1 MKAKGTALF
10 ALAVLLI
17 GFLGYVSVAGFPWF
31 GGKYILGAKQA
42 IRYGLDLKGGVVI
55 TYQPAGNVKP
65 TSQQLETVKRT
76 MRTRLDVRNY
86 LDANV
91 TTSSSNRVIVEIPNL
106 TDPQAAVNELGKTAL
121 LELIDPQGQPVQPGQ
136 LLTGGQV
143 VLSGTEVKGAT
154 AVPTQNGGWEI
165 NFNMTSAAQ
174 AKFATATEKLA
185 PTKAPIAITLDRV
198 VISAPLV
205 QSKIDSNTA
214 TITGKF
220 TEAEAK
226 NLASDIASGALPFKL
241 ESVDT
246 RYIGPTL
253 GRNALDISWKA
264 GLIGLL
270 IVALFMM
277 IWYRVP
283 GIAAVIALLAYT
295 ATILFIFARTKLTL
309 TLPGIAGVI
318 LSIGVAVDANVIIF
332 ERIKEELRNGKSLR
346 AAITTGFK
354 RALPP
359 IIDANVT
366 TFISAVVLLIF
377 GTGPIQG
384 FAWALLIGV
393 LVSLVSAVLVT
404 RFLVNKIYDM
414 GVVNTRLY
422 GVKGDKA

>member
-1 MKAKGTALF
+1 MKVKGTALF
-10 ALAVLLI
+10 ILAVFLI
-17 GFLGYVSVAGFPWF
+17 GLLGYASVAGFPWF
-31 GGKYILGAKQA
+31 YGKYILGAKQA
-42 IRYGLDLKGGVVI
+42 IRFGLDLKGGVVI

-65 TSQQLETVKRT
+65 TSDQMDTVKGI
-76 MRTRLDVRNY
+76 MRTRLDAKNY

-106 TDPQAAVNELGKTAL
+106 TDPQAAVNELGQTAM
-121 LELIDPQGQPVQPGQ
+121 LELIDPQGQPATPGQ

-143 VLSGTEVKGAT
+143 ILTGTDVKGAT
-154 AVPTQNGGWEI
+154 SVPTQSGGWEI
-165 NFNMTSAAQ
+165 TFNMTPAAQ
-174 AKFATATEKLA
+174 AKFAEATSKLA
-185 PTKAPIAITLDRV
+185 PTNAPIAITLDRF
-198 VISAPLV
+198 VISAPTV
-205 QSKIDSNTA
+205 SSRIDSPSA
-214 TITGKF
+214 QITGTF

-226 NLASDIASGALPFKL
+226 NLAMLISSGALPFKL

-253 GRNALDISWKA
+253 GKNALDISWKA
-264 GLIGLL
+264 GLIGLIL
-270 IVALFMM
+270 VALFMM

-283 GIAAVIALLAYT
+283 GIAAVIALIGYT
-295 ATILFIFARTKLTL
+295 AAILFIFARTKLTL

-332 ERIKEELRNGKSLR
+332 ERIKEELRSGKSLR
-346 AAITTGFK
+346 AAISTGFK

-393 LVSLVSAVLVT
+393 VVSMVSAILVT
-404 RFLVNKIYDM
+404 RFLVNRMYDM
-414 GVVNTRLY
+414 GIVNSRLY
-422 GVKGDKA
+422 GAKGDKA